1 MARGGASTKLAK
13 ERAKRETAKHDA
25 GAGARPEG
33 AANDESVTLPRPA
46 NEQVLP
52 DGRTPK
58 PELGGLLR
66 KMPLPFPLTNLDR
79 VVYPQQRITKGKLL
93 AYFDAVA
100 DRMLP
105 HVVDRPLT
113 LVRCPDGVG
122 HPCFWQ
128 KHVSAGTPAIVDHV
142 SIIEDDN
149 ERAEYMSVH
158 DEIGMLAIV
167 QLGTIEIHTW
177 GCRKDKIERPDLLV
191 FDLDPDTSVGWDKVV
206 QGAFELRSRLLD
218 VELESF
224 VKTTGGKGVH
234 VIAPIGRRVGW
245 DGLKRFARG
254 VADNMAADEPERYT
268 TNPLKLRRKGKI
280 FIDYLRNAEGAT
292 AIAPYAIR
300 ARAKAPVSTPIGW
313 KELDAD
319 VRFDHFN
326 VRNIPERLRGLRQD
340 PWASIGEV
348 RQTVTRAMFKR
359 VRFEG

>member
-13 ERAKRETAKHDA
+13 ERAKRESAKHDA

-52 DGRTPK
+52 HGRAPK
-58 PELGGLLR
+58 PELGGVLR

-79 VVYPQQRITKGKLL
+79 IVYPQQRITKGKLL

-100 DRMLP
+100 ERMLP

-142 SIIEDDN
+142 SIIEEDN
-149 ERAEYMSVH
+149 ERAEYMAVH
-158 DEIGMLAIV
+158 DETGMLAIV
-167 QLGTIEIHTW
+167 QLGTLEIHTW
-177 GCRKDKIERPDLLV
+177 ACRKDKIERPDLLV
-191 FDLDPDTSVGWDKVV
+191 FDLDPDTSISWDKVV
-206 QGAFELRSRLLD
+206 QAAFELRSRLID

-254 VADNMAADEPERYT
+254 VADQMAADEPERYT

-280 FIDYLRNAEGAT
+280 FIDYLRNARGAT
-292 AIAPYAIR
+292 FVAPYSPR
-300 ARAKAPVSTPIGW
+300 ARPGAPVATPLTW
-313 KELDAD
+313 SELKRGVDPASLTLTT
-319 VRFDHFN
+319 
-326 VRNIPERLRGLRQD
+326 IPARLASHAD
-340 PWASIGEV
+340 PWDGIYELEQDITAAAWNSIGG
-348 RQTVTRAMFKR
+348 KR
-359 VRFEG
+359 